1 MSVPIPPDRLRPAPV
16 PGTATDLYDT
26 LSEALRTRPRHAGEA
41 YAVLHEADRLLSL
54 LDAHLR
60 AGGPLPEPWRTA
72 GGRRER

>member
-1 MSVPIPPDRLRPAPV
+1 MPIPPDRLRPAPV

-41 YAVLHEADRLLSL
+41 YAALHEADRLLSL

>member
-1 MSVPIPPDRLRPAPV
+1 MSTPTPPSFLESAPG
-16 PGTATDLYDT
+16 PDTATDLYDT

-41 YAVLHEADRLLSL
+41 YAALREADRLLSL